1 MCMEGAFWVV
11 VKVLPSMVLCLVV
24 SALVNQKQ
32 GALLNTDSQVLI
44 TTDISEVSHSL
55 VSFLLLGLFT
65 HPRPVH

>member
-1 MCMEGAFWVV
+1 MV

-32 GALLNTDSQVLI
+32 GALLNTDSQVLV
-44 TTDISEVSHSL
+44 TTDVSEVSHSL
-55 VSFLLLGLFT
+55 VYFLLLGLFT